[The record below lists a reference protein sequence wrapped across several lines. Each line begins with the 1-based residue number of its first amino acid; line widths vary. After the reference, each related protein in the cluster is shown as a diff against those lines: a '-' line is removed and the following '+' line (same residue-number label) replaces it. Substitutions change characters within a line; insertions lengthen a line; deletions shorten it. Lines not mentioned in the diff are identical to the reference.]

1 MAYII
6 FVFQKVFTYAFGT
19 QTHRYTGWK
28 HGNGIGTIQAGEELY
43 WKGPALGRRFDQ
55 KPPAAPPTQESL

>member
-6 FVFQKVFTYAFGT
+6 FVFQKVFTYAFST